1 MRLLVKDPLQTA
13 IIKIDS
19 HYSSY
24 AELISERDLQRQRF
38 GRLIRPYL
46 HRLGELKEPID
57 RPTEPTRLAFSGD

>member
-1 MRLLVKDPLQTA
+1 MRLLVKGPLQTP

-24 AELISERDLQRQRF
+24 AEHISERDLQRQRF
-38 GRLIRPYL
+38 GRLIRPDFHL
-46 HRLGELKEPID
+46 LGELKEPVN